1 MEAKNIILVGLG
13 FAVVGGG
20 AYFYF
25 KNKSTTN
32 EGLANTSTS
41 GTSTG
46 GTNTGGT
53 NTGGTNTGGTNTG
66 GTNTNYNPDVVLDSA
81 PVYTNVLSNN
91 PTALEL
97 EAKAKAIAK
106 GKELASKICQQ
117 KKIRDSITN
126 MDNTVFCQTYGC
138 SGVSAYDTR
147 EINALKGS
155 RIASA
160 KKLID
165 SLNKELGLLGFMEV
179 NCDIL
184 RINI

>member
-1 MEAKNIILVGLG
+1 MKAKNIILGGLAL
-13 FAVVGGG
+13 AVVGGG
-20 AYFYF
+20 VYFYF
-25 KNKSTTN
+25 KKKKTPTSQLLVDALTNDAGSTPSKAVQHKAPKPESAPTP
-32 EGLANTSTS
+32 T
-41 GTSTG
+41 
-46 GTNTGGT
+46 
-53 NTGGTNTGGTNTG
+53 
-66 GTNTNYNPDVVLDSA
+66 PDVVLDSA